1 MSRVRRALGT
11 GAVFL
16 FLALCVSA
24 ALYVPKTVEEWYEE
38 QIFGQTAF
46 ADMPCEPYEIRY
58 YDSFEEKL
66 DAIAA
71 RKTAGG
77 QTFSLE
83 VRERTKNVSDEELV
97 QSAKEEVLRLYQAGL
112 LPEEIVIHRLS
123 SRTYC
128 ELYAIT
134 DGGESAGGAD
144 RLGNIGLWELEFVTD
159 HGSMQMRMD
168 KEFRKI
174 YSFAA
179 YQEPHEQTDRVRWDD
194 WYIQYRGYG
203 SAAIAQD
210 WAEYWEL
217 SDAGEGTDVHCEI
230 AESALFDSSKKG
242 EAEVWIYLQLKSGNT
257 LTLTV
262 SQYGYWEEGWGVYWQ
277 FQGL

>member
-1 MSRVRRALGT
+1 MSRVRRVLGT

-38 QIFGQTAF
+38 QIFGQPAF

-66 DAIAA
+66 EAIAE
-71 RKTAGG
+71 RKTAGT

-83 VRERTKNVSDEELV
+83 VAERTKNVTDEELV
-97 QSAKEEVLRLYQAGL
+97 QSAKEEIFRLYQAGL
-112 LPEEIVIHRLS
+112 LPEEIGIHRLS

-134 DGGESAGGAD
+134 DGREGEGEAD

-159 HGSMQMRMD
+159 HGSLQMRLD
-168 KEFRKI
+168 REFRKI
-174 YSFAA
+174 YSFAVYA
-179 YQEPHEQTDRVRWDD
+179 EPYKQTERGRWDD
-194 WYIQYRGYG
+194 WYKQYAACD
-203 SAAIAQD
+203 SAAIAQA

-217 SDAGEGTDVHCEI
+217 SDVGKKTDVHYET
-230 AESALFDSSKKG
+230 AESAVCDSSKTG
-242 EAEVWIYLQLKSGNT
+242 ESNVWICLQLKSGNT
-257 LTLTV
+257 LTLTA
-262 SQYGYWEEGWGVYWQ
+262 SQYGYKEEGWGVYWQ